1 MLEGPLGRG
10 LISSLVTQITW
21 REIGVTSL
29 PSPMSASIFIALQ
42 SSLNCE
48 NEGSP
53 GIE

>member
-10 LISSLVTQITW
+10 LISSLVTQIT
-21 REIGVTSL
+21 RRGVTTL
-29 PSPMSASIFIALQ
+29 PSPMSASILFIAFQ
-42 SSLNCE
+42 PSLNYE